1 MNNPYLSD
9 PGSTATRGR
18 VREPFNT
25 YSHAAGIVL
34 GLAGTLVLALLA
46 GGNPLK
52 LIGALVFGLSMTL
65 MYTSSTL
72 YHALHVSQKALVALR
87 RLDHAAIFLFI
98 AGTYTPLLLQALD
111 PSWRPGALG
120 LVWGLAGCGVLFR
133 VFALKAP
140 RWIYVLTYL
149 GLGWLSVFLI
159 PKLTLGGWALAFL
172 ILGGAAYSVGA
183 VIYALK
189 RPNPLPTLVGFHG
202 IWHLFVL
209 AGSMAM
215 YLAVLMV
222 YVG

>member
-1 MNNPYLSD
+1 
-9 PGSTATRGR
+9 
-18 VREPFNT
+18 
-25 YSHAAGIVL
+25 
-34 GLAGTLVLALLA
+34 
-46 GGNPLK
+46 
-52 LIGALVFGLSMTL
+52 MTL

>member
-9 PGSTATRGR
+9 PGSTATSGR

-25 YSHAAGIVL
+25 YSHAAGIAL
-34 GLAGTLVLALLA
+34 GLAGTIVLAILA
-46 GGNPLK
+46 GGNALK
-52 LIGALVFGLSMTL
+52 LVGALVFGLTMTL

-72 YHALHVSQKALVALR
+72 YHALNVSQKALVSLR

-98 AGTYTPLLLQALD
+98 AGTYTPLLLQSLD
-111 PSWRPGALG
+111 ASWRPWALG
-120 LVWGLAGCGVLFR
+120 IVWGLAGFGVLFR
-133 VFALKAP
+133 IFALKAP
-140 RWIYVLTYL
+140 RWIYVLTYM

-159 PKLTLGGWALAFL
+159 PKLVLGGWALGFL
-172 ILGGAAYSVGA
+172 IAGGAAYSIGA

-189 RPNPLPTLVGFHG
+189 RPNPLPKVIGFHG

-209 AGSMAM
+209 AGSIGM